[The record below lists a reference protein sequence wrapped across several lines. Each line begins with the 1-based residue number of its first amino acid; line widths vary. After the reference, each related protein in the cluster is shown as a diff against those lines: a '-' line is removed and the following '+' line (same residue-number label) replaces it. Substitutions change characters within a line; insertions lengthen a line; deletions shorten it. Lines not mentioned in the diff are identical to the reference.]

1 MTVLIGTPPQTV
13 AGSTSVIYGLV
24 VAALVMTGAKL
35 GQRVGWVRIFRV
47 VVVVFAL
54 SSLLMIFSP
63 TVAWAIAGQAL
74 AGASA
79 AIIVPAL
86 VALVAENYSGDQ

>member
-1 MTVLIGTPPQTV
+1 
-13 AGSTSVIYGLV
+13 
-24 VAALVMTGAKL
+24 MTGAKL

-47 VVVVFAL
+47 VVVFAL

-63 TVAWAIAGQAL
+63 TVARAIAGQAL